1 MERSLE
7 KYREIVGKKAINEL
21 YSLSENL
28 KDRRILMVNSTANG
42 GGVAEILKGL
52 VSLMNELGIK
62 TKWLVL
68 EGDEN
73 FFRTTKKFH
82 NSLQGEPDKNMINEI
97 KNYQNFYRDKLENLN
112 PEIIDYLKDANHSD
126 IIVIHDPQPL
136 GLIKYRKE
144 NGSKWI
150 WRFHPDLSNPHKEL
164 WSFVENLANKYD
176 KIIVSKED
184 FIKGDKEK
192 YKIIRPSIDI
202 FSDINREISDEE
214 IKRTLEEINIP
225 TDKPIIC
232 QVGRLDK
239 WKDPI
244 GVVKAYR
251 LVKKDTDCRL
261 VFVYNGSRDDPE
273 GKIMHDKLL
282 NIIEERGDK
291 EIHLVRGDDPLVVN
305 TMQRISSVIL
315 QKSIKEGFALTVSEA
330 LWKATPVI
338 GTNVGGIP
346 LQIEHGKNGYLVEL
360 NGNGEE
366 HIRET
371 ADLIKELLTNKEK
384 AEIMG
389 LAGREIVKNNFL
401 MTRHLKEY
409 LELFNELTK
418 KESAPLPL
426 IHKIPQKE

>member
-1 MERSLE
+1 MKRSLE
-7 KYREIVGKKAINEL
+7 KYREIVGKKVINEI

-28 KDRRILMVNSTANG
+28 KDRRILMVNSTAKG
-42 GGVAEILKGL
+42 GGVAEILKSL
-52 VSLMNELGIK
+52 VPLMNELGIK

-68 EGDEN
+68 EGDES

-82 NSLQGEPDKNMINEI
+82 NSLQGESDENIINGI

-112 PEIIDYLKDANHSD
+112 PEIIDYLKNTSHSD

-136 GLIKYRKE
+136 GLIKYKKE
-144 NGSKWI
+144 DGSKWI
-150 WRFHPDLSNPHKEL
+150 WRFHLDLSNPHKEL

-192 YKIIRPSIDI
+192 YKIICPSIDV
-202 FSDINREISDEE
+202 FSDINKEISDEE
-214 IKRTLEEINIP
+214 IKRTLEEKNIP

-239 WKDPI
+239 WKNPI
-244 GVVKAYR
+244 GVIKAYR
-251 LVKKDTDCRL
+251 LVKKDIDCRL
-261 VFVYNGSRDDPE
+261 VFVYNGSKDDPE
-273 GKIMHDKLL
+273 GEVMHDKLL
-282 NIIEERGDK
+282 NVIEEYGDK
-291 EIHLVRGDDPLVVN
+291 EIHLVKGDDPLVVN
-305 TMQRISSVIL
+305 TMQRVSSVVL

-346 LQIEHGKNGYLVEL
+346 LQIEHGKNGFLVEL
-360 NGNGEE
+360 NENEEE
-366 HIRET
+366 HIKET
-371 ADLIKELLTNKEK
+371 ANLIKELLTNKEK
-384 AEIMG
+384 AEKMG

-401 MTRHLKEY
+401 ITRHLKEY
-409 LELFNELTK
+409 LELFSELTE
-418 KESAPLPL
+418 KEPTPLPL
-426 IHKIPQKE
+426 IHKTPQKE

>member
-1 MERSLE
+1 VKRSLE

-28 KDRRILMVNSTANG
+28 KDRRILMVNSTARG
-42 GGVAEILKGL
+42 GGVAEILKSL
-52 VSLMNELGIK
+52 VPLMNELGIK

-68 EGDEN
+68 EGDGV

-82 NSLQGEPDKNMINEI
+82 NSLQGEPDENIINEI

-112 PEIIDYLKDANHSD
+112 PEIIDYLKNTNHSD

-150 WRFHPDLSNPHKEL
+150 WRFHLDLSNPHKEL
-164 WSFVENLANKYD
+164 WGFVENLANRYD

-184 FIKGDKEK
+184 FIKGNKEK
-192 YKIIRPSIDI
+192 YKIICPSIDV
-202 FSDINREISDEE
+202 FSDINKEISDEE
-214 IKRTLEEINIP
+214 IKNILEEKNIP

-239 WKDPI
+239 WKNPI
-244 GVVKAYR
+244 GVIKAYR
-251 LVKKDTDCRL
+251 LVKKDIDCRL
-261 VFVYNGSRDDPE
+261 VFVYNGSKDDPE
-273 GKIMHDKLL
+273 GEVMHDKLS
-282 NIIEERGDK
+282 NVIEEYGDK
-291 EIHLVRGDDPLVVN
+291 EIHLVKGDDPLVVN
-305 TMQRISSVIL
+305 TMQRVSSVVL

-346 LQIEHGKNGYLVEL
+346 LQIEHGKNGFLVEL
-360 NGNGEE
+360 NENEEE
-366 HIRET
+366 HIKET
-371 ADLIKELLTNKEK
+371 ANLIKELLTNKEK
-384 AEIMG
+384 AEKMG

-401 MTRHLKEY
+401 ITRHLKEY
-409 LELFNELTK
+409 LELFSELTE
-418 KESAPLPL
+418 KEQTPLPL
-426 IHKIPQKE
+426 IHKTPQKE